1 MKLEETLNQFLKHH
15 PNRGFNPNFVDKV
28 KKSIELMMNTIQN
41 QSNEIAK
48 LKKQIK
54 KENPK
59 ENP

>member
-1 MKLEETLNQFLKHH
+1 MKLEDTLNQFLKHH

-54 KENPK
+54 K
-59 ENP
+59 